1 MKKTLE
7 QKVQLKVE
15 NGVELGGL
23 ISSDLTLYPDVHYI
37 VTSTLLVP
45 AGVTLT
51 ILPGATIKF
60 KDYTGFNCQG
70 TLVANGT
77 PGNMI
82 TFTKTDLGLG
92 NITTFKINSNTL
104 SYARFDNLIFPISN
118 ADGGF
123 EYNVFRVP
131 FAGLA
136 YMVAYC
142 RKHNI
147 DEKHM
152 VVSVK
157 ELNATQAY
165 SLELFHLFLNS
176 RIKIRLSLFE
186 DYFSISEG
194 NSFLGEMFDP
204 IIEMIQ
210 NEKILQASPD
220 IYSLLD

>member
-1 MKKTLE
+1 MSKNI
-7 QKVQLKVE
+7 V
-15 NGVELGGL
+15 
-23 ISSDLTLYPDVHYI
+23 I
-37 VTSTLLVP
+37 VTNEEGILDRVFNPLYKKFPDRVGKVP
-45 AGVTLT
+45 NYPTTAAETGWCAKWLETT
-51 ILPGATIKF
+51 NEMETIK
-60 KDYTGFNCQG
+60 G
-70 TLVANGT
+70 
-77 PGNMI
+77 
-82 TFTKTDLGLG
+82 
-92 NITTFKINSNTL
+92 
-104 SYARFDNLIFPISN
+104 ARYS
-118 ADGGF
+118 DGGF

-186 DYFSISEG
+186 DYFSISKG

-210 NEKILQASPD
+210 NEEILQASPD